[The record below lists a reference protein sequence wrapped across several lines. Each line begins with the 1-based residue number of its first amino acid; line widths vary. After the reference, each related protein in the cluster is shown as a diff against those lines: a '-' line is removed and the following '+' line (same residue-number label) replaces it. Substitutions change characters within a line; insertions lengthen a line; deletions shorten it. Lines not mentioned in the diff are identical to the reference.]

1 MAQAIGGNS
10 TKTNTSN
17 TRCAE
22 LLWQVLDDT
31 HVQALVSV
39 KPAFIK
45 VGTMGKRPIQESRH
59 KVAETKVQGTT
70 PTIPTLAIGTS
81 IM

>member
-1 MAQAIGGNS
+1 MAQAIGVNS

-17 TRCAE
+17 TRRAE
-22 LLWQVLDDT
+22 LLWHVLDDT

-39 KPAFIK
+39 KPAFIN

-59 KVAETKVQGTT
+59 KVAETKV
-70 PTIPTLAIGTS
+70 
-81 IM
+81 